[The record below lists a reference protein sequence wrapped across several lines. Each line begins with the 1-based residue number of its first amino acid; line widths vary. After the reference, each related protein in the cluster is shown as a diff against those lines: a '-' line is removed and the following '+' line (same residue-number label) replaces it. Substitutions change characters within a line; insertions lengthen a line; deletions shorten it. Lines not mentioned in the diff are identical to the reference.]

1 MAHLTQQQG
10 PLGPFYDGSQ
20 PTAGFF
26 SEPGQAMT
34 AGTGITTG
42 VGTVYLAF
50 VEEQG
55 PVIKTTIFIDLTGL
69 ASSTAGDIIG
79 KDGGTA
85 NCHLGRVTAAVN
97 GQIFRGQISC
107 LEATAGGEPDID
119 VWSATEATG
128 AEDAA
133 VSGLTETALQDA
145 AADYTKGVTKVF
157 TGNVVADQ
165 YLYLASSGGGDVG
178 VYTAGQFVIEMWGW
192 KV

>member
-10 PLGPFYDGSQ
+10 PLGPFYDGAMPVS
-20 PTAGFF
+20 GYF

-50 VEEQG
+50 VEEVG

-85 NCHLGRVTAAVN
+85 NCHFGRVTTAVN
-97 GQIFRGQISC
+97 GLIFRGQISC
-107 LEATAGGEPDID
+107 AETPATGEPDID

-133 VSGLTETALQDA
+133 VSGLTETAIQDA
-145 AADYTKGVTKVF
+145 AADYTKGVTKAF

-165 YLYLASSGGGDVG
+165 YLYLASSGGGDAA